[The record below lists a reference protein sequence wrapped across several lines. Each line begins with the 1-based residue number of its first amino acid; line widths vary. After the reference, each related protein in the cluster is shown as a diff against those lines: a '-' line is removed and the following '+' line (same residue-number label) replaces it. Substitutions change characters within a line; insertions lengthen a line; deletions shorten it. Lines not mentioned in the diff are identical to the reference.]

1 MKELSKAIVDSASN
15 AVELSIKLIGVMS
28 LFLGLMKIAEEGGI
42 LKTISRLVRP
52 IMVKLFPDVP
62 SGHPAMGSMIMNIS
76 ANILGLGNAAT
87 PFGIKAMQDLN
98 KLNPNP
104 EEATDAMALFL
115 AINTSNITVL
125 PTGVIALRA
134 AAGSSDPAGIIPT
147 TLFATTCSTLAAVL
161 SAKLYARFFKTK
173 ALAVKAKSEH
183 SSAQQE
189 DGYSLWITLLCIGI
203 ILSLVP
209 IAIFFG
215 SAISDWIIPSL
226 VLAFVSYGMI
236 KKVKV
241 YEAFTKGAKDGFWVA
256 VNIIPY
262 LVAILVA
269 VGMFQASGAMDIITK
284 TVGRFTEK
292 IGLPAEALPMAILR
306 PLSGSGAYAFLA
318 SIIQDPKIGP
328 DSYIGYLVSTMQGS
342 TETTFYVISVYFG
355 AIGIKR
361 IRHTLFAAL
370 TADLVGIIASVFICS
385 LLFKR

>member
-52 IMVKLFPDVP
+52 IMVRLFPDVP
-62 SGHPAMGSMIMNIS
+62 PGHPAMGSMIMNIS